1 MATII
6 VRFTII
12 LALAA
17 CLASCGLYEH
27 GYGGDFQLSGSESIA
42 NVNPIIVDPDNQHQ
56 LDEVAGQLAEKR
68 LLFIGEVHDRLE
80 HHRNQLRVIKSLYA
94 HSPDLAIGVEY
105 FQKPF
110 QNYLDEYIAGR
121 ITEQEMLVR
130 TEYFKRWQLDYR
142 LLQPI
147 FQFARENHIPVL
159 ALNVSDEIHNK
170 VFMGG
175 MKSLTPQELAQTPD
189 DMQPAS
195 ESYLKRLKS
204 IFNSHPTGDDFGTF
218 VEGVLLW
225 DESMADTA
233 ARYLK
238 AHPKSRMVVLAGMV
252 HVMYGDG
259 IPERVNRRLGSDQ
272 SVVAINGN
280 DFGNYPGIADFQ
292 LITKEGVSLPKAGK
306 LGVSITDDTRG
317 VRISEFSDGS
327 AAQAAGLA
335 AGDLIVAL
343 NGEKV
348 ANTLDLKSMMFDKR
362 PSDRVRVLVQRAG
375 SMNTGKELQ
384 FEVILR

>member
-1 MATII
+1 
-6 VRFTII
+6 
-12 LALAA
+12 
-17 CLASCGLYEH
+17 
-27 GYGGDFQLSGSESIA
+27 
-42 NVNPIIVDPDNQHQ
+42 DNQHQ